1 MLEAEEHVDHR
12 AMAAEL
18 LKDRLYANG
27 VSVEYLQQQMP
38 TTYLSLIG
46 LFSDIMRKEG
56 INQLPQGS
64 FADTYHVMQDWTST
78 ISHRQQGVMVMAL
91 RGPDGLPKESG
102 CKNVIRSFRASVMNS
117 GDTKKPL
124 ALGEALLSKYDKY
137 MTMEFLSI
145 EFKWKEV
152 CEAFVSDIDTYNI
165 HFLQHFLHAAM
176 VVAFNHPNETMRAR
190 WEYCANR
197 IAKKLHIHLETKE
210 EFTHRLRDGVR
221 TVNEELA

>member
-1 MLEAEEHVDHR
+1 MSQLNELVDYR
-12 AMAAEL
+12 AVAKDL
-18 LKDRLYANG
+18 LADRGISTGYF
-27 VSVEYLQQQMP
+27 EDEMP
-38 TTYLSLIG
+38 TTYLSVVGLI
-46 LFSDIMRKEG
+46 SDLLREG
-56 INQLPQGS
+56 GISSHPQRS

-124 ALGEALLSKYDKY
+124 AIGEALLSKFDKY
-137 MTMEFLSI
+137 MTMQFLSNELSWI
-145 EFKWKEV
+145 EV
-152 CEAFVSDIDTYNI
+152 CEQFVSDIDTYNI

-176 VVAFNHPNETMRAR
+176 VVAFNHPNEILRAR
-190 WEYCANR
+190 WSYCANR
-197 IAKKLHIHLETKE
+197 IAKKLHIHLETQE

-221 TVNEELA
+221 TQNEELA